1 MNRFVLA
8 AGILLMMNGL
18 SAQSPAVTLQFS
30 NEQIALPFTRFAP
43 FHPGL
48 EIGYRLPVNANREW
62 QFHAGGFYHEGLYT
76 GLYLRAAHAW
86 NYQPASFVQ
95 LQVAPGLGYLHT
107 VTEYPL
113 WSVNEE
119 GVYEESG
126 RAGQPHALAEVG
138 LNAIFLPNAR
148 VSPMIGY
155 RMSLETPFATVF
167 PVMFHMF
174 AQAGVSV
181 SLSSSDN
188 S

>member
-1 MNRFVLA
+1 MKRILFACGLF
-8 AGILLMMNGL
+8 LLMSNL

-30 NEQIALPFTRFAP
+30 NEQISLPFTRIAP
-43 FHPGL
+43 LHPGL

-62 QFHAGGFYHEGLYT
+62 QVHAGGFYHEGLYT

-107 VTEYPL
+107 VTESPL
-113 WSVNEE
+113 WTVNEE

-126 RAGQPHALAEVG
+126 RAGQSHALAEVG
-138 LNAIFLPNAR
+138 LNAIFLPDAK
-148 VSPMIGY
+148 VSPMISY
-155 RMSLETPFATVF
+155 RMAVETPFATVF
-167 PVMFHMF
+167 PVMFHNF
-174 AQAGVSV
+174 LQLGVSV
-181 SLSSSDN
+181 SLPTN